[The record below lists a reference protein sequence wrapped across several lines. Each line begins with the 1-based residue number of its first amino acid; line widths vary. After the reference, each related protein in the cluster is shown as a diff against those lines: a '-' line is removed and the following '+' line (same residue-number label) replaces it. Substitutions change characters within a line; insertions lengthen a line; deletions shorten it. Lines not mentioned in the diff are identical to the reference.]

1 MSGERPAESFEARLA
16 LVCEDA
22 PERQAVMKG
31 ALEQIGFTML
41 AVKNADEAI
50 ARLRRDVYELVI
62 IDEHYQGAT
71 PLDNAVLAA
80 VRPMTMAQRRWM
92 FVALVGREFKTFDNA
107 MAFARSVNVVVNVN
121 DLPHLPAILKKGI
134 TEHVEFYRAFRQVL
148 TDAGK
153 KQPTRR
159 GLRRSLEQGDTPPR
173 TPRSTV
179 VARLTACSSLHPP
192 KTRNRDCA
200 GKARARTWTVRRLAA
215 LGGRWRQRVLPK

>member
-1 MSGERPAESFEARLA
+1 VSPEGQPGAESFEARLA

-22 PERQAVMKG
+22 PERQAVIKV

-41 AVKNADEAI
+41 AVKNADDAVE
-50 ARLRRDVYELVI
+50 RMRRDVYELVI
-62 IDEHYQGAT
+62 IDEQYQGAT

-80 VRPMTMAQRRWM
+80 VRAMTMSQRRWM

-121 DLPHLPAILKKGI
+121 DLPHFPAILKKGI

-153 KQPTRR
+153 R
-159 GLRRSLEQGDTPPR
+159 
-173 TPRSTV
+173 
-179 VARLTACSSLHPP
+179 
-192 KTRNRDCA
+192 
-200 GKARARTWTVRRLAA
+200 
-215 LGGRWRQRVLPK
+215 